1 MSVVGMP
8 SKAFRQTLSACF
20 TYPPPSPKTAFLALK
35 ALITGITGQDGS
47 YLADLLLRKGYEVFG
62 TSRNAGSQLPSAASV
77 SILPLSASPN
87 LTSDVAKILDEIK
100 PDEIYHLAADS
111 FVPNGWTDPQQN
123 MLANYGWTL
132 ALLEGIRQHCPS
144 SKFLNACSREV
155 FGSCSGLAN
164 EQTEMRPTTPY
175 GINKA
180 ASRWMVAAYRRQYG
194 SFATTA
200 ILFNHES
207 PRRGHQFVTRKVSK
221 AVVAIARGEQNKLE
235 LGSLSAQRD
244 WGFAG
249 DFVEAMWR
257 MLQVDSPQDFVL
269 GTGVTHSIEQ
279 LVEVAFSAAGL
290 VWSDHVIGHPELV
303 RTNDDITLAADISFA
318 RNILDWQPEVD
329 FPTLVRQMVE
339 ADMSSS

>member
-1 MSVVGMP
+1 M
-8 SKAFRQTLSACF
+8 
-20 TYPPPSPKTAFLALK
+20 
-35 ALITGITGQDGS
+35 
-47 YLADLLLRKGYEVFG
+47 
-62 TSRNAGSQLPSAASV
+62 
-77 SILPLSASPN
+77 
-87 LTSDVAKILDEIK
+87 
-100 PDEIYHLAADS
+100 
-111 FVPNGWTDPQQN
+111 
-123 MLANYGWTL
+123 
-132 ALLEGIRQHCPS
+132 
-144 SKFLNACSREV
+144 
-155 FGSCSGLAN
+155 
-164 EQTEMRPTTPY
+164 
-175 GINKA
+175 
-180 ASRWMVAAYRRQYG
+180 
-194 SFATTA
+194 
-200 ILFNHES
+200 
-207 PRRGHQFVTRKVSK
+207 
-221 AVVAIARGEQNKLE
+221 AIARGEQNKLE